1 MRRLKTLLTLSFL
14 LIPWFTVCFAGT
26 EKEMVQSSRGG
37 QAEEE
42 MRIGLAGVQEG
53 EARRPD
59 AIVRKLLE
67 LRTWEGG
74 DGYLGRPGLDELK
87 ETLAQIRVGPELET
101 LSPRP
106 QHQSETLELTLQK
119 SVEIALKNNL
129 GIRVVALA
137 QESARL
143 EVPRAMAKFHPVAG
157 ASIDSSNSRT
167 PEGGIL
173 ATVTGPG
180 GTTISQTAFLTEEND
195 QNASAFIRQALPTG
209 ATFTLSSEFARSE
222 LRPSDTPEQF
232 SSDLRIRVVQPLL
245 RGGRIYVATKP
256 IKDAQFDLRV
266 AEAQL
271 KAELLKVAASTK
283 SAYYNL
289 LLAEKIIGLTEV
301 AIERDKILIEASQA
315 LFKAGLVTKRDVFSA
330 ELSLAQDSARLVSA
344 RADYEVARNTLL
356 DVLGLPIAMEVRL
369 LDKEISFEP
378 VPMEF
383 ERWVAA
389 ATKNRPEI
397 LALEERLAKRLLSIR
412 VARNT
417 LLPQLDLA
425 GSYGRTQTASSFSK
439 TLDFRGDAWAV
450 GLVLSFPFGNVA
462 ARSALAQEEI
472 ERARLQEELSQ
483 SKRQIELEVR
493 ASVIKL
499 RKSLE
504 RMKALTVAIE
514 QAKGKLD
521 VGRAQFALG
530 LATNLDITDAQQELL
545 NAETDLLAAIVDY
558 NIGLAE
564 LEARIAG
571 PLNPH

>member
-1 MRRLKTLLTLSFL
+1 M
-14 LIPWFTVCFAGT
+14 
-26 EKEMVQSSRGG
+26 
-37 QAEEE
+37 
-42 MRIGLAGVQEG
+42 
-53 EARRPD
+53 
-59 AIVRKLLE
+59 
-67 LRTWEGG
+67 
-74 DGYLGRPGLDELK
+74 
-87 ETLAQIRVGPELET
+87 
-101 LSPRP
+101 
-106 QHQSETLELTLQK
+106 
-119 SVEIALKNNL
+119 
-129 GIRVVALA
+129 
-137 QESARL
+137 
-143 EVPRAMAKFHPVAG
+143 
-157 ASIDSSNSRT
+157 
-167 PEGGIL
+167 
-173 ATVTGPG
+173 
-180 GTTISQTAFLTEEND
+180 
-195 QNASAFIRQALPTG
+195 
-209 ATFTLSSEFARSE
+209 
-222 LRPSDTPEQF
+222 
-232 SSDLRIRVVQPLL
+232 
-245 RGGRIYVATKP
+245 
-256 IKDAQFDLRV
+256 
-266 AEAQL
+266 
-271 KAELLKVAASTK
+271 
-283 SAYYNL
+283 
-289 LLAEKIIGLTEV
+289 
-301 AIERDKILIEASQA
+301 
-315 LFKAGLVTKRDVFSA
+315 FSA
-330 ELSLAQDSARLVSA
+330 LRELSLAQDSARLVSA

-417 LLPQLDLA
+417 LLPQLDLGA
-425 GSYGRTQTASSFSK
+425 TYGRTQTDPSFSK
-439 TLDFRGDAWAV
+439 TLDFRGDVWSV
-450 GLVLSFPFGNVA
+450 GLVLSFPIGNVA

-504 RMKALTVAIE
+504 RMKALIVAIE
-514 QAKGKLD
+514 QAKGKLE

>member
-1 MRRLKTLLTLSFL
+1 
-14 LIPWFTVCFAGT
+14 
-26 EKEMVQSSRGG
+26 
-37 QAEEE
+37 

-87 ETLAQIRVGPELET
+87 ETLAQIRVGPELEM

-143 EVPRAMAKFHPVAG
+143 EVPRAKAKFHPFAG
-157 ASIDSSNSRT
+157 ASVNASGSTSA
-167 PEGGIL
+167 EGFL
-173 ATVTGPG
+173 VTVPGSG
-180 GTTISQTAFLTEEND
+180 GTTITEATSITEAND
-195 QNASAFIRQALPTG
+195 QGVSAFITQALPTG
-209 ATFTLSSEFARSE
+209 ATFTVSTDIARSE
-222 LRPSDTPEQF
+222 TRPSDTPEQF
-232 SSDLRIRVVQPLL
+232 SSNLRIRVVQPLL
-245 RGGRIYVATKP
+245 KGGRVYVATKP

-289 LLAEKIIGLTEV
+289 LLAEKIIGVTDV

-356 DVLGLPIAMEVRL
+356 DVLGLPFAMEVRL

-397 LALEERLAKRLLSIR
+397 LALEERLAKRLLNIR

-417 LLPQLDLA
+417 LLPQLDLGA
-425 GSYGRTQTASSFSK
+425 TYGRTQTDPSFSK
-439 TLDFRGDAWAV
+439 TLDFRGDVWSV

-504 RMKALTVAIE
+504 RMKALIVAIE
-514 QAKGKLD
+514 QAKGKLE

-530 LATNLDITDAQQELL
+530 LATNLDITDSQQVLL
-545 NAETDLLAAIVDY
+545 SADTDLLAAIVNY